1 MKKHT
6 EARFEDA
13 IEACLLEQ
21 HKYQQGNSKDFD
33 TDRALEPK
41 RVTQFI
47 ESTQPKTWK
56 ALKAIHG
63 EGTEDLV
70 VETLHKELNTRGTL
84 KVLRH
89 GFKCYGKKVKMVFF
103 APNNHKNDD
112 TWRLYNKNILSV
124 TRQLYYS
131 GQHRNSL
138 DVVLFINGIPV
149 VTMEL
154 KNELSGQ
161 DVEHAKRQ
169 YQNDRDHK
177 ELIFEFKKRTLV
189 HFAVDTQLVFMATR
203 LNGSK
208 TFFLPFNKGCNH
220 GAGNPENHE
229 GDYKTAYLWQKT
241 FSRDS
246 MLDILGK
253 FMHLQVEEK
262 RVLTDKGIKKVTK
275 ETMIFPRFHQ
285 LDAVRSL
292 VNHAYQS
299 GPGHN
304 YLVEHSAGS
313 GKSNSIAWLA
323 HRLSSL
329 HNESEDRVFDS
340 VIVVTDRRVLDQQL
354 QNTIYQFEHK
364 QGVVE
369 KIDEDTR
376 QLVNA
381 LVNSTPIIITTL
393 QKFPFVTETIDKL
406 NEENQL
412 DGAMQFSTA
421 GKNFAV
427 IVDEAHSS
435 QSGETAME
443 LKGVLNKDG
452 IKQEAAK
459 YVVEN
464 DIEDEDID
472 NFEEVCREMMKRGK
486 QPNISFFAFTA
497 TPKYKTKH
505 VFNEPNPVTGEV
517 PFHKYSMRQ
526 AIEEKFILDV
536 LKNYTTYTAYFGI
549 AKSSEDDPHVERKKA
564 AKALA
569 RNLNRHPTNLYQK
582 TEVMV
587 EHFRQHVRHKIG
599 GRAKAM
605 VVTGSRLQAV
615 EYKKMFDQYIQEK
628 GYTDVKS
635 LVAFSGSVEDPKIPG
650 KEYTEVGLNE
660 GIKES
665 ELPEQF
671 DTDEYQL
678 LLVAEK
684 YQTGFDQPLLH
695 TMYVDKKLSGIQAV
709 QTLSRL
715 NRMCAGKEDT
725 FVLDFQNKRDDIFR
739 AFKDFY
745 EEVKADELT
754 DPQHLYRLQDQINEQ
769 GIIFQDEV
777 AQFCDVYF
785 QPKRQETK
793 TDHAKFNSI
802 LDKAISRF
810 KELEEEEQSEF
821 KGLLVDFRNMYAFMS
836 QVIPYQDSDLEQ
848 LYTYT
853 RFLLT
858 KLPRK
863 ASGTDYRVEDDVEL
877 QYYRLQKI
885 SEGQINL
892 NMGEANPL
900 KGPSDVG
907 TGQQGEDM
915 IRLSELIDLLND
927 RFGTDFTQA
936 DQLFFDQIQQEAV
949 ESEKLQMAA
958 HANNID
964 DFRYVFNK
972 AFSGLVIDRMDGNE
986 EIFNKLMGDSDFR
999 GLASEHL
1006 LHRVYNSLKTN
1017 TAKALKP
1024 IPLNFGDK
1032 TLYRTLQIETLKNA
1046 TQVALLTITTDIP
1059 YVDDVI
1065 GLSVLGNFQELK
1077 EVGVS
1082 SPKHLE
1088 AYFELVNELLP
1099 CLSESGIKELSE
1111 AKVDESSLILS
1122 LTSVSEGSSIFE
1134 IAVNY
1139 YQPVIE
1145 LGKAAID
1152 IGSGAISVAETGLTV
1167 AGAAALLQKPY
1178 KAIKEKLSRKMLD
1191 SEVENEERDDNKES
1205 KSSLIITEFNFQD
1218 VLKNRNK

>member
-13 IEACLLEQ
+13 IEACLLEK
-21 HKYQQGNSKDFD
+21 HLYEQGISNEFD
-33 TDRALEPK
+33 TEKSLEPL
-41 RVTQFI
+41 RVIRFVQT
-47 ESTQPKTWK
+47 TQPKVWS
-56 ALKAIHG
+56 ALEAIHG
-63 EGTEDLV
+63 EGTPDLIV
-70 VETLHKELNTRGTL
+70 DTLAKELNTRGTL

-89 GFKCYGKKVKMVFF
+89 GFKCYGKKIKMAFF
-103 APNNHKNDD
+103 APNNNKNEE
-112 TWRLYNKNILSV
+112 TWALYKNNILSV

-131 GQHRNSL
+131 NLHRNSL
-138 DVVLFINGIPV
+138 DVVLFLNGVPI

-169 YQNDRDHK
+169 YKHDRDPK

-203 LNGSK
+203 LNGDK

-220 GAGNPENHE
+220 GAGNPESQN
-229 GDYKTAYLWQKT
+229 DSYKTSYLWEQTLSK
-241 FSRDS
+241 DS
-246 MLDILGK
+246 ILDILGR

-275 ETMIFPRFHQ
+275 ETMIFPRYHQ

-292 VNHAYQS
+292 IKHAYQV
-299 GPGHN
+299 GPGRN

-329 HNESEDRVFDS
+329 HNEEENRIFDS

-381 LVNSTPIIITTL
+381 LVNGTPIIITTL
-393 QKFPFVTETIDKL
+393 QKFPFVTETIEKL

-412 DGAMQFSTA
+412 DGALQFSTA

-452 IKQEAAK
+452 IAQEAAI
-459 YVVEN
+459 YAVEH
-464 DIEDEDID
+464 DVDDEDID
-472 NFEEVCREMMKRGK
+472 NFEDVCREMMKRGK

-505 VFNEPNPVTGEV
+505 VFNEPSPVTGEV

-549 AKSSEDDPHVERKKA
+549 AKSSENDPHVERKKA

-569 RNLNRHPTNLYQK
+569 RNLNSHPTNLYQK

-605 VVTGSRLQAV
+605 VVTSSRLQAV

-628 GYTDVKS
+628 GYDDVKS
-635 LVAFSGSVEDPKIPG
+635 LVAFSGTVSDPKVPG
-650 KEYTEVGLNE
+650 KEYTEVGLNG

-671 DTDEYQL
+671 DTDDYQL

-725 FVLDFQNKRDDIFR
+725 FVLDFQNKREDIFR

-745 EEVKADELT
+745 EEVKAEELT
-754 DPQHLYRLQDQINEQ
+754 DPQHLYRLQDQINET
-769 GIIFQDEV
+769 GIIFQEEV
-777 AQFCDVYF
+777 AQFCAVYF
-785 QPKRQETK
+785 QPRRQETK
-793 TDHAKFNSI
+793 TDHAKFNNI
-802 LDKAISRF
+802 LDKAVERF
-810 KELEEEEQSEF
+810 KELDEDEQSVF

-848 LYTYT
+848 LYTYA

-863 ASGTDYRVEDDVEL
+863 ASGPDYHVEDDVEL

-892 NMGEANPL
+892 NTGEAKPL

-915 IRLSELIDLLND
+915 IRLSELVDLLND

-949 ESEKLQMAA
+949 ESEKLQLAA
-958 HANNID
+958 QANNID

-972 AFSGLVIDRMDGNE
+972 AFSSLVIERMDGNE
-986 EIFNKLMGDSDFR
+986 EIFNKLMGDAEFR

-1006 LHRVYNSLKTN
+1006 LHKVYNSLKSN
-1017 TAKALKP
+1017 KSESKE
-1024 IPLNFGDK
+1024 PLPLQFGNK
-1032 TLYRTLQIETLKNA
+1032 GLYRTHQIESLHNVTKLA
-1046 TQVALLTITTDIP
+1046 SITITTDIP
-1059 YVDDVI
+1059 YIDDVV
-1065 GLSVLGNFQELK
+1065 GLSVLGNYQELK
-1077 EVGVS
+1077 EIGVS
-1082 SPKHLE
+1082 TPKHLE
-1088 AYFELVNELLP
+1088 AYFELTSELKS
-1099 CLSESGIKELSE
+1099 CFDDTDFRDIEESNG
-1111 AKVDESSLILS
+1111 DSSLIWS

-1134 IAVNY
+1134 IAISL
-1139 YQPVIE
+1139 YQPALEV
-1145 LGKAAID
+1145 GKVALD
-1152 IGSGAISVAETGLTV
+1152 IGSTAIDVADKGLTIAGAIS
-1167 AGAAALLQKPY
+1167 LLQKPY
-1178 KAIKEKLSRKMLD
+1178 KAIKERLSRKMLD
-1191 SEVENEERDDNKES
+1191 AEIEEES
-1205 KSSLIITEFNFQD
+1205 LGDTPPSLVITEFNFQD
-1218 VLKNRNK
+1218 ELKNRDK